1 MLREIEMELAM
12 VRQRLKELAEK
23 VQEEDPELRVM
34 AENSVSLVEIVGD
47 MLRLDVHD
55 TEKLLYYIGGDPL
68 ELSDAEYWIRLIR
81 MRHGLA
87 NMVLNFFP
95 EEQID
100 EVAAGILDLS
110 RQREA
115 HLYRLKKLG
124 GV

>member
-12 VRQRLKELAEK
+12 VRQRLKELADK

-55 TEKLLYYIGGDPL
+55 TEKLLYYIGGKPL
-68 ELSDAEYWIRLIR
+68 ELSDAEYWKVICDMRLE
-81 MRHGLA
+81 LA
-87 NMVLNFFP
+87 DMVINYRDVN
-95 EEQID
+95 ID
-100 EVAAGILDLS
+100 DLAAGILDLS
-110 RQREA
+110 EQREA